1 MQGLQ
6 NLIKKTGLLTVA
18 FSFVAFLVIGVVNS
32 SPKASAASL
41 ASRSMAISSS
51 SLGNIS
57 TGAAGSGSN
66 GLKAKYTF
74 TFNLGTS
81 GSTVGSL
88 SIMFCTSPIPAT
100 GSCTAPTGFNAAN
113 VAAIQN
119 AGSTNL
125 LGTVSVDTTT
135 TNPSNSQG
143 ICGAGTGTTRT
154 NCTLLKWASPT
165 TQTGT
170 PTITLVFGGGA
181 SDYITNPTTAGTFFA
196 RIATYSDTGYTTLV
210 DNGTTASSTATQISI
225 TAKVQEAL
233 NFSVG
238 VANTVAPGTTCTAF
252 SDSGA
257 LTIGDATNG
266 LSATTAYDGHSYFRI
281 STNAINGTKVY
292 YSADTLKSGANSITA
307 MGTTQP
313 TPTTAVASS
322 PGTSQFGLAIDSS
335 DTQSGNGYSFSS
347 LSATA
352 PYAAGNGTITS
363 GGSAL
368 FALAPSSVTTPVQ
381 IASTGNVITCDT
393 GSVRYLANIATNT
406 PPGIYTTSV
415 NYIAVPTY

>member
-6 NLIKKTGLLTVA
+6 NLLKKTGLLIVA

-32 SPKASAASL
+32 SPKAEAASL

-51 SLGNIS
+51 SIGS
-57 TGAAGSGSN
+57 VTTGAAGSGSN
-66 GLKAKYTF
+66 GQKAKYTF
-74 TFNLGTS
+74 TFTP
-81 GSTVGSL
+81 STTAISSL
-88 SIMFCTSPIPAT
+88 SIMFCTTPIPST
-100 GSCTAPTGFNAAN
+100 GSCTSPTGFTAAN
-113 VAAIQN
+113 VASIQSTTL
-119 AGSTNL
+119 AGSPTL
-125 LGTVSVDTTT
+125 DTTT
-135 TNPSNSQG
+135 TNAALSTNTQG
-143 ICGAGTGTTRT
+143 SCTGAGTTRT
-154 NCTLLKWASPT
+154 NCILLKWASGT
-165 TQTGT
+165 AQTAT
-170 PTITLVFGGGA
+170 AQTVVFGGGA
-181 SDYITNPTTAGTFFA
+181 SDYITNPTATGTFFA
-196 RIATYSDTGYTTLV
+196 RITTYSDNAYTTAV

-238 VANTVAPGTTCTAF
+238 VSNTTAPGTTCAAF
-252 SDSGA
+252 SDPGA
-257 LTIGDATNG
+257 LTIGDPTNG

-281 STNAINGTKVY
+281 STNGINGTKVY
-292 YSADTLKSGANSITA
+292 YSSDTLKSGANSITA

-313 TPTTAVASS
+313 TPTTAVASTT
-322 PGTSQFGLAIDSS
+322 GTSQFGLAIDSS

-347 LSATA
+347 LAATA
-352 PYAAGNGTITS
+352 PYTAGNGTITS

-381 IASTGNVITCDT
+381 IASTSNVITCDT

>member
-18 FSFVAFLVIGVVNS
+18 LGFVAFLVIGVVNS

-51 SLGNIS
+51 SIGS
-57 TGAAGSGSN
+57 VTTGAAGSGSN
-66 GLKAKYTF
+66 GQKAKYTF
-74 TFNLGTS
+74 TFTP
-81 GSTVGSL
+81 STTAISSL
-88 SIMFCTSPIPAT
+88 SIMFCTTPIPSA
-100 GSCTAPTGFNAAN
+100 GSCTSPTGFNAAN
-113 VAAIQN
+113 VASIQSTTL
-119 AGSTNL
+119 AGSPSL
-125 LGTVSVDTTT
+125 DTTT
-135 TNPSNSQG
+135 TNATINGANTQG
-143 ICGAGTGTTRT
+143 SCTGAGTTRT
-154 NCTLLKWASPT
+154 NCILLKWSS
-165 TQTGT
+165 GT
-170 PTITLVFGGGA
+170 AQAATPQTLVFGGGS
-181 SDYITNPTTAGTFFA
+181 SDYITNPTTTGTFFA
-196 RIATYSDTGYTTLV
+196 RITTYSDNAYTTVV

-238 VANTVAPGTTCTAF
+238 VSNAVAPGTTCTAF

-257 LTIGDATNG
+257 LEIGDPTNG

-281 STNAINGTKVY
+281 STNGINGTKVY
-292 YSADTLKSGANSITA
+292 YSADTLKSGSNSIA
-307 MGTTQP
+307 AAGTTQP
-313 TPTTAVASS
+313 TPNTAVAST
-322 PGTSQFGLAIDSS
+322 PGTPQFGLAIDSS

-352 PYAAGNGTITS
+352 PYTAGNGTITS

-381 IASTGNVITCDT
+381 IASTSNVITCDT